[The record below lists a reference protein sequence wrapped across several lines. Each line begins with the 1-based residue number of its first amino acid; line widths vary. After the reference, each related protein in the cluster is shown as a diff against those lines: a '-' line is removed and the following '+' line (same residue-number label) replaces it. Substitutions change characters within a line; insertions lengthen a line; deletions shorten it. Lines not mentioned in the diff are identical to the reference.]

1 MKLWGKFLVGVF
13 AFIVMAGCN
22 KHSESL
28 NKEWESIDDKNVVYM
43 NVNLQLPASPGTR
56 SVTGEEGGTE
66 SGTETGQDY
75 ENRVSSL
82 LLVLAEKDY
91 TYIAHGLA
99 GALAVKNDGLV
110 SATAAITQ
118 TALASYY
125 DKKTGNNR
133 GASLPQ
139 GAEKIYVFAYC
150 NPPKDLL
157 DVFDKRDEN
166 NPTAWM
172 DAFCEVVGKNYEA
185 GDDEIGATDG
195 TNRSI
200 WAKGNFLMSSAEIV
214 EVEIPHTFDEWLV
227 KYAEINSPLEFTK
240 VVPVERSVAR
250 FDFKDGSPANTL
262 PNTYIID
269 KVIGQS
275 GGALRVQLV
284 RMALV
289 NMSKNFYY
297 LRRISNH
304 PNGYGEPVIC
314 GVEKR
319 NNHVVDVDA
328 AKKHKYSD
336 IKGQTPDE
344 LELGKYFNFLLFNG
358 DGTIDEGSRYYWNN
372 WNINAVL
379 GNDGDVLGEGN
390 NWTGADGATDK
401 SGYHIWRYVTE
412 NTVSNDEYQAN
423 AVSTGIV
430 FKGKLLINENDE
442 SVNETLRMAV
452 NGKYKVPDN
461 LKGKVYVYSVDG
473 VDYPILYQY
482 MGSLFVGWNNQVKGY
497 SEEKPGSAIYAAVHD
512 KVEEGKSADELYQE
526 LVAIANDEN
535 SSKVAVETA
544 LGKFRKAATKQGFT
558 LYQAS
563 DDTQDYNPD
572 QQKEE
577 TYGPGY
583 YFYYYYWNRHNNNG
597 RNGVM
602 GPMEFAVVRNN
613 VYKLSVTEIHSLGHP
628 RISDND
634 PEKPTPDTPD
644 EVGKL
649 YFTVDVKVL
658 PWTVRVNNI
667 IF

>member
-166 NPTAWM
+166 NPTAWV

-214 EVEIPHTFDEWLV
+214 EVEIPRTFDEWLV

-269 KVIGQS
+269 KVTGQS

-304 PNGYGEPVIC
+304 TNGYGEPVIC
-314 GVEKR
+314 GVERR

-336 IKGQTPDE
+336 IKGQTLDE

-401 SGYHIWRYVTE
+401 SGYHI
-412 NTVSNDEYQAN
+412 
-423 AVSTGIV
+423 
-430 FKGKLLINENDE
+430 
-442 SVNETLRMAV
+442 
-452 NGKYKVPDN
+452 
-461 LKGKVYVYSVDG
+461 
-473 VDYPILYQY
+473 
-482 MGSLFVGWNNQVKGY
+482 
-497 SEEKPGSAIYAAVHD
+497 
-512 KVEEGKSADELYQE
+512 
-526 LVAIANDEN
+526 
-535 SSKVAVETA
+535 
-544 LGKFRKAATKQGFT
+544 LGKI
-558 LYQAS
+558 L
-563 DDTQDYNPD
+563 
-572 QQKEE
+572 
-577 TYGPGY
+577 
-583 YFYYYYWNRHNNNG
+583 
-597 RNGVM
+597 
-602 GPMEFAVVRNN
+602 
-613 VYKLSVTEIHSLGHP
+613 LSL
-628 RISDND
+628 D
-634 PEKPTPDTPD
+634 K
-644 EVGKL
+644 
-649 YFTVDVKVL
+649 
-658 PWTVRVNNI
+658 
-667 IF
+667 